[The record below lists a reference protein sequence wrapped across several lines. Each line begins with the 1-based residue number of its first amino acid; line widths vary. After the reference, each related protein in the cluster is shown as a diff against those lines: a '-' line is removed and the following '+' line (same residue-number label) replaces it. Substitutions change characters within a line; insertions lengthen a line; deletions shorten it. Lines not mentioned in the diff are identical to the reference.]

1 MKTLTDIDIDFA
13 DRDKALSNIQHIPAG
28 MIQNGKLKKHN
39 VGVYFHEIPTDPE
52 TGVASIP
59 YDIAE
64 SRGYFKV
71 DFLNVGIYEGVR
83 DEQHLIELTNKEPI
97 WEMLEDHNIVSGL
110 FQISGHFELVNL
122 LKPKS
127 IEQLAMT
134 IALIRPGK
142 KHLIGKSWDEIEK
155 EIWVKPDDDSYYFKK
170 SHAFS
175 YALALIVQ
183 MNLLVESVS

>member
-39 VGVYFHEIPTDPE
+39 VGVYFHDIPTDPE
-52 TGVASIP
+52 TGIASIP

-83 DEQHLIELTNKEPI
+83 DEQHLIDLTNKEPI
-97 WEMLEDHNIVSGL
+97 WEMLEDHNIVSSL

-142 KHLIGKSWDEIEK
+142 KHLIGKSWNDIEK
-155 EIWVKPDDDSYYFKK
+155 DIWIKPDDESYYFKK